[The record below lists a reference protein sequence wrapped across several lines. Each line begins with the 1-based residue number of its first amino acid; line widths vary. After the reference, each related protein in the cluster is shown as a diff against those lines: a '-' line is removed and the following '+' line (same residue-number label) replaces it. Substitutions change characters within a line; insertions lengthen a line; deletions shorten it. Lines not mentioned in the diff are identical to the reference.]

1 MAVNG
6 TTEQDYR
13 LPCGREIEQVWDRL
27 DAVEAGLGDE
37 HETSCPHCRAARDS
51 LLALRA
57 ATKELIDEP
66 DPAPPDLTGRI
77 MSAVRAEARR
87 GRTLVL
93 PTPAPG
99 TVEVSEQAVATVLRY
114 AADSVPGVRA
124 RQCRVRRVG
133 MGMDGETLVAVELS
147 VAIRFGHT
155 TVGAALPL
163 VRERVSAALAA
174 QAGLVLETLDL
185 VVADIYED
193 DETGG
198 GRR

>member
-6 TTEQDYR
+6 TTEQDYL

-27 DAVEAGLGDE
+27 DTVEAGLGDE
-37 HETSCPHCRAARDS
+37 HDDTCPHCASARDS

-87 GRTLVL
+87 GRTLSL
-93 PTPAPG
+93 PTAMPG
-99 TVEVSEQAVATVLRY
+99 VVEVSEQAVAAVLRY

-124 RQCRVRRVG
+124 RHCRVRRVG
-133 MGMDGETLVAVELS
+133 SGTDGANLLAVELA

-155 TVGAALPL
+155 TVGAALPV
-163 VRERVSAALAA
+163 VRERVHAALAA
-174 QAGLVLETLDL
+174 QVGLELATLDL

-193 DETGG
+193 TGDAP
-198 GRR
+198 R

>member
-13 LPCGREIEQVWDRL
+13 LPCGREIEHVWDRL

-37 HETSCPHCRAARDS
+37 HEKTCPHCRSARDS
-51 LLALRA
+51 LHALRA

-66 DPAPPDLTGRI
+66 EPAPPDLTMRI

-87 GRTLVL
+87 GRTLSL
-93 PTPAPG
+93 PTPLPG

-124 RQCRVRRVG
+124 RNCRVRSVG
-133 MGMDGETLVAVELS
+133 LGQDGAAQVEVELA

-155 TVGAALPL
+155 TIGDALPI
-163 VRERVSAALAA
+163 VRERVTAAVDA
-174 QAGLVLETLDL
+174 QIGLTLVALDL
-185 VVADIYED
+185 IVADIYH
-193 DETGG
+193 ETGEAP
-198 GRR
+198 R